1 LRIAL
6 LLILV
11 AQFGLGCGNFPAAW
25 KDKKEILA
33 VTRDFVRNF
42 GLNSLEGTMKHISSN
57 YNEGCRGCG
66 YEYFKSRYSGIFSDI
81 SRSVV
86 DGSCR
91 VSRISGFKLNPD
103 KAGFDLV
110 YSCSGYSK
118 TEAKIINVSFF
129 KIVRME
135 KEKGTWKIVSF
146 KYDEEGNLALCKN
159 TITQFIAAVI
169 AGRAE
174 RAGRYISAGYSGRE
188 GDEVIDYQ
196 KFIARLRR
204 SEPDEF
210 LAIKKYSCADFS
222 VESFR
227 FIHDKDVLVN
237 IVLRCAKGSSAGN
250 DMLMIKRQ
258 ISLVKENK
266 EWKINSWR
274 VFPESRPFVRPEE

>member
-1 LRIAL
+1 
-6 LLILV
+6 LILV
-11 AQFGLGCGNFPAAW
+11 AQLSLGCGNSPAAW

-33 VTRDFVRNF
+33 VTRDFVKNF

-57 YNEGCRGCG
+57 YNEGCRDCG
-66 YEYFKSRYSGIFSDI
+66 YDYFKSRYNGIFSDI
-81 SRSVV
+81 SRNVV

-91 VSRISGFKLNPD
+91 VSKISGFKLDPD
-103 KAGFDLV
+103 KAGFDLI

-135 KEKGTWKIVSF
+135 KEKGIWKIVSF

-159 TITQFIAAVI
+159 TIKQFIAAVI
-169 AGRAE
+169 AGQAE
-174 RAGRYISAGYSGRE
+174 RARQYISADYSGIE
-188 GDEVIDYQ
+188 GDEAVDYR
-196 KFIARLRR
+196 KFIASLK
-204 SEPDEF
+204 SGGSDEL
-210 LAIKKYSCADFS
+210 LAVRKYQCADFS

-237 IVLRCAKGSSAGN
+237 IVLRCAKGSSTGN
-250 DMLMIKRQ
+250 EMLAVKRQ

-266 EWKINSWR
+266 KWKINNWR
-274 VFPESRPFVRPEE
+274 ASYGALDQQHGN